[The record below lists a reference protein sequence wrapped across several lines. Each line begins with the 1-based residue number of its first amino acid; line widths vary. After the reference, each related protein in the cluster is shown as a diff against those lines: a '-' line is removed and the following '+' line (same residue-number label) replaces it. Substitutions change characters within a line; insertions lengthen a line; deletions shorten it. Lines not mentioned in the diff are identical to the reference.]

1 MKNKKLTIALTATGL
16 ANATLASLFAI
27 NKVIGKIATSKDLL
41 NTRNKEIFN
50 WRFGDISYSVTGE
63 GKPVL
68 LIHNLKEDSSSIE
81 WSQIIPELSMNHTVY
96 TIDLLGC
103 GLSDRPDMICT
114 SFMYTQLVSDFVRDV
129 IKKKTNIVVTGKS
142 AAFVLEACSNEP
154 DLYGDLI
161 LINPDSIRNF
171 RKAPSK
177 RTKTAVFILKLK
189 IIGTFIYH
197 MMCRKKKIYNYF
209 EEDGFYD
216 KENIPEALV
225 DCYYEAAHI
234 GGMNAKNLYTSLKGR
249 YTNVNIVRALKEI
262 NNNVHILASEELPNI
277 RKNMKEYQ
285 YHNPAVEVE
294 YVDYVKELPQ
304 LEAPEKVLDYLKIYM

>member
-1 MKNKKLTIALTATGL
+1 MK
-16 ANATLASLFAI
+16 S
-27 NKVIGKIATSKDLL
+27 
-41 NTRNKEIFN
+41 
-50 WRFGDISYSVTGE
+50 SVTSV
-63 GKPVL
+63 VL
-68 LIHNLKEDSSSIE
+68 
-81 WSQIIPELSMNHTVY
+81 
-96 TIDLLGC
+96 
-103 GLSDRPDMICT
+103 
-114 SFMYTQLVSDFVRDV
+114 
-129 IKKKTNIVVTGKS
+129 
-142 AAFVLEACSNEP
+142 
-154 DLYGDLI
+154 
-161 LINPDSIRNF
+161 
-171 RKAPSK
+171 
-177 RTKTAVFILKLK
+177 
-189 IIGTFIYH
+189 
-197 MMCRKKKIYNYF
+197 CRKKKIYNYF

-294 YVDYVKELPQ
+294 YLDYVKELPQ

>member
-16 ANATLASLFAI
+16 ASATLVSLFAI

-142 AAFVLEACSNEP
+142 AAFVRRYLERSIKVTSGNNSHPLA
-154 DLYGDLI
+154 LHI
-161 LINPDSIRNF
+161 LEERQQISIRMIV
-171 RKAPSK
+171 SS
-177 RTKTAVFILKLK
+177 VF
-189 IIGTFIYH
+189 
-197 MMCRKKKIYNYF
+197 
-209 EEDGFYD
+209 
-216 KENIPEALV
+216 
-225 DCYYEAAHI
+225 YY
-234 GGMNAKNLYTSLKGR
+234 G
-249 YTNVNIVRALKEI
+249 
-262 NNNVHILASEELPNI
+262 
-277 RKNMKEYQ
+277 
-285 YHNPAVEVE
+285 
-294 YVDYVKELPQ
+294 
-304 LEAPEKVLDYLKIYM
+304 

>member
-1 MKNKKLTIALTATGL
+1 MKNKKLAIALTATGL
-16 ANATLASLFAI
+16 ASATLVSLFAI

-154 DLYGDLI
+154 DLYEDLI

-177 RTKTAVFILKLK
+177 RTKQLF
-189 IIGTFIYH
+189 
-197 MMCRKKKIYNYF
+197 
-209 EEDGFYD
+209 
-216 KENIPEALV
+216 
-225 DCYYEAAHI
+225 
-234 GGMNAKNLYTSLKGR
+234 LY
-249 YTNVNIVRALKEI
+249 
-262 NNNVHILASEELPNI
+262 
-277 RKNMKEYQ
+277 
-285 YHNPAVEVE
+285 
-294 YVDYVKELPQ
+294 
-304 LEAPEKVLDYLKIYM
+304 

>member
-16 ANATLASLFAI
+16 ASATLVSLFAI

-81 WSQIIPELSMNHTVY
+81 WSQIIPELSLNHTVY

-142 AAFVLEACSNEP
+142 AAFVLEACSN
-154 DLYGDLI
+154 
-161 LINPDSIRNF
+161 
-171 RKAPSK
+171 
-177 RTKTAVFILKLK
+177 
-189 IIGTFIYH
+189 
-197 MMCRKKKIYNYF
+197 
-209 EEDGFYD
+209 
-216 KENIPEALV
+216 
-225 DCYYEAAHI
+225 
-234 GGMNAKNLYTSLKGR
+234 
-249 YTNVNIVRALKEI
+249 
-262 NNNVHILASEELPNI
+262 
-277 RKNMKEYQ
+277 
-285 YHNPAVEVE
+285 
-294 YVDYVKELPQ
+294 
-304 LEAPEKVLDYLKIYM
+304 